1 MAFFLLN
8 AWAYADS
15 DLQHCL
21 EKDDSS
27 NDSLRLLQK
36 REGQALGRSDH
47 AGEMLVDCNQS
58 VMDLSSHGLDTW
70 PLSTEAYCPL
80 LQLLDLS
87 KNSIQEVPKNAF
99 SKMPNLKIL
108 LLNMNKIQTFPD
120 ISSLKKLSQ
129 LDLSSNNIKDLPQGA
144 LYGNPELIHLDLHRN
159 KLTFLPQFSTWLGK
173 PNLLNILNL
182 AHNQI
187 KSIGPS
193 DPFGILDPLDW
204 LDLSSNKLTYIPGSL
219 VKALMGTDNAVLLG
233 NPLSCRSENCESRV
247 TAEGTGVKIGGGE
260 TLFALPLNWCQL
272 PLCEATASTNST
284 NTTNTTNESAL

>member
-1 MAFFLLN
+1 
-8 AWAYADS
+8 
-15 DLQHCL
+15 
-21 EKDDSS
+21 
-27 NDSLRLLQK
+27 
-36 REGQALGRSDH
+36 
-47 AGEMLVDCNQS
+47 
-58 VMDLSSHGLDTW
+58 MDLTHGL
-70 PLSTEAYCPL
+70 LSTAYCPL

-87 KNSIQEVPKNAF
+87 KNAIQEVPKNAF

-108 LLNMNKIQTFPD
+108 LLNLNNLQTFPD

-144 LYGNPELIHLDLHRN
+144 LYGNPELINLDLHRN

-182 AHNQI
+182 ANNQI

-204 LDLSSNKLTYIPGSL
+204 LDLSSNKLTYIPGGL

-233 NPLSCRSENCESRV
+233 
-247 TAEGTGVKIGGGE
+247 K
-260 TLFALPLNWCQL
+260 
-272 PLCEATASTNST
+272 STVMP
-284 NTTNTTNESAL
+284 

>member
-8 AWAYADS
+8 AWAFADS

-21 EKDDSS
+21 EKDDSI
-27 NDSLRLLQK
+27 DSLRLLQK
-36 REGQALGRSDH
+36 REGQALGRDH

-58 VMDLSSHGLDTW
+58 VIDLSSHGLDTW

-87 KNSIQEVPKNAF
+87 KNAIQEVPKNAF
-99 SKMPNLKIL
+99 SKMPNLRIL
-108 LLNMNKIQTFPD
+108 LLNMNNIQTFPE

-144 LYGNPELIHLDLHRN
+144 LYGNPELINLYLHRN

-182 AHNQI
+182 ANNQI

-204 LDLSSNKLTYIPGSL
+204 LDLSSNKLTYIPGGL
-219 VKALMGTDNAVLLG
+219 VKALAGTDNAVLLG
-233 NPLSCRSENCESRV
+233 NPLSCRNEDCESRV
-247 TAEGTGVKIGGGE
+247 TAEGTGVKMGSGE

-272 PLCEATASTNST
+272 PVCEATSVSTNST
-284 NTTNTTNESAL
+284 NTTNESAL